1 MHGVPVPWSV
11 VMTYDVEIRK
21 KAFELVREDGF
32 TLKRALQA
40 AVVHE
45 ETRSLHFTIHRTIG
59 GRRQGR
65 EGKGR
70 KPGKGGDDDTKK
82 KKGGKD
88 KGKGVIKDKVKT
100 KGGGKSNGRQRAS
113 MKGGLT
119 VVGSTSD
126 NRLICY
132 AYNEGRD
139 CDGSCGML
147 HICRVKDCGDNH
159 PMVEHKGFDASKGWA
174 KA

>member
-1 MHGVPVPWSV
+1 MHGVPVPWTV
-11 VMTYDVEIRK
+11 VMNYEMEIRK
-21 KAFELVREDGF
+21 KAFELVREEGF

-40 AVVHE
+40 AMTHE
-45 ETRSLHFTIHRTIG
+45 ETRSLHFTIHLTLG

-65 EGKGR
+65 EDPGRKTGKGE
-70 KPGKGGDDDTKK
+70 GDDKK

-100 KGGGKSNGRQRAS
+100 KGGGKGNGRQRAS

-132 AYNEGRD
+132 AYNDGRTATAPVG
-139 CDGSCGML
+139 CFTFA
-147 HICRVKDCGDNH
+147 V
-159 PMVEHKGFDASKGWA
+159 
-174 KA
+174 